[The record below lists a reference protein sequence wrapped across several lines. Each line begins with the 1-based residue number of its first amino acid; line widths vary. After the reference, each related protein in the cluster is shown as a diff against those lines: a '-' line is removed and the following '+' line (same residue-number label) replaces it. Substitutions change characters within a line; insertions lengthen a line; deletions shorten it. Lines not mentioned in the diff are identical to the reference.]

1 MLGISIQLYIS
12 LCEAKQKQMK
22 VTNKST
28 FEELQDK
35 ERVRKEKVIIE
46 ANVGRRKAIRT
57 AKIIRTQQKLE
68 NIEAAFFNIAR
79 KERNKEANRQLA
91 IERKE
96 AYLNKRRER
105 ELIRSR
111 AKKG

>member
-1 MLGISIQLYIS
+1 
-12 LCEAKQKQMK
+12 MK

-28 FEELQDK
+28 FQESQDSG
-35 ERVRKEKVIIE
+35 RVHKEKIIIE
-46 ANVGRRKAIRT
+46 VNVGRRKAIRT

-68 NIEAAFFNIAR
+68 NIETAFFNIAR
-79 KERNKEANRQLA
+79 KERNKEANRLLA

>member
-1 MLGISIQLYIS
+1 
-12 LCEAKQKQMK
+12 MK
-22 VTNKST
+22 VNNISSFLDSK
-28 FEELQDK
+28 DR
-35 ERVRKEKVIIE
+35 ERINREAIHIE
-46 ANVGRRKAIRT
+46 VNVGRRKAIKT

-68 NIEAAFFNIAR
+68 NIETHFFNVAR

-96 AYLNKRRER
+96 AYLQKRRER

>member
-1 MLGISIQLYIS
+1 
-12 LCEAKQKQMK
+12 MK
-22 VTNKST
+22 VDNISGFNESK
-28 FEELQDK
+28 DK
-35 ERVRKEKVIIE
+35 GRIHKEAIHIE
-46 ANVGRRKAIRT
+46 VNVGRRKAIKT

-68 NIEAAFFNIAR
+68 NIEMHFFNVAR

-91 IERKE
+91 VERKE
-96 AYLNKRRER
+96 AYLQKRRER

>member
-1 MLGISIQLYIS
+1 
-12 LCEAKQKQMK
+12 MK
-22 VTNKST
+22 VTNRST
-28 FEELQDK
+28 FQDSQDSERVHK
-35 ERVRKEKVIIE
+35 ERLIVEV
-46 ANVGRRKAIRT
+46 NVGRRKAIKT

-68 NIEAAFFNIAR
+68 NIETSFFNIAR

-96 AYLNKRRER
+96 AYLSKRRER

>member
-1 MLGISIQLYIS
+1 
-12 LCEAKQKQMK
+12 MK

-28 FEELQDK
+28 FQESRDSGRVHK
-35 ERVRKEKVIIE
+35 ETVIIDV
-46 ANVGRRKAIRT
+46 NVGRRKAIRT

-68 NIEAAFFNIAR
+68 NIETSFFNIAR
-79 KERNKEANRQLA
+79 KERNKEANRLLA
-91 IERKE
+91 IERKD
-96 AYLNKRRER
+96 AYLSKRRER

>member
-1 MLGISIQLYIS
+1 LQSQS
-12 LCEAKQKQMK
+12 NERKMK
-22 VTNKST
+22 VNNISAFSDSK
-28 FEELQDK
+28 DR
-35 ERVRKEKVIIE
+35 ERINREAIHIE
-46 ANVGRRKAIRT
+46 VNVGRRKAIKT

-68 NIEAAFFNIAR
+68 NIETYFFNVSR

-96 AYLNKRRER
+96 AYLQKRRER

>member
-1 MLGISIQLYIS
+1 
-12 LCEAKQKQMK
+12 MK
-22 VTNKST
+22 VNNISGFNESK
-28 FEELQDK
+28 DR
-35 ERVRKEKVIIE
+35 ERINREAIHIE
-46 ANVGRRKAIRT
+46 VNVGRRKAIKT

-68 NIEAAFFNIAR
+68 NIETHFFNVAR

-91 IERKE
+91 VERKE
-96 AYLNKRRER
+96 AYLQKRRER